1 MLLILILIDAIT
13 TTYIGTET
21 NPLILW
27 TMDTFG
33 LTLKQAMYAKIIY
46 SLPFL
51 WILNLT
57 DWSRFTFFAYIGL
70 YMVLVGFQF

>member
-1 MLLILILIDAIT
+1 MLLILILIDAIA